1 MIYVV
6 SDIHGE
12 YEAYKKLLKKIN
24 FSQSDEMYILGDCID
39 RGDEPIKLL
48 QDMMMQPNIFPII
61 GNHEYMAIKVLKP
74 LMEEITDENC
84 AKTLNQT
91 LMQALLLWQE
101 DGGGITLEQFQKLS
115 VDDRY
120 YILEYLED
128 FSLYETVS
136 VNGESYVLV
145 HAGLDN
151 FREDRPLDD
160 YELHELIFNV
170 SDYDKVYFKDKYLVT
185 GHLPTIY
192 QENNSGQVIIKNN
205 HIAIDCGKVFG
216 GKLAAF
222 CLDTHEVFYV

>member
-1 MIYVV
+1 MVYVV

-12 YEAYKKLLKKIN
+12 YEAYKKLLEKIN
-24 FSQSDEMYILGDCID
+24 FSSDDDMYILGDCID

-48 QDMMMQPNIFPII
+48 QDMMLQPNVFPVI
-61 GNHEYMAIKVLKP
+61 GNHEYMAIKVLKS
-74 LMEEITDENC
+74 LMEEVTEESV
-84 AKTLNQT
+84 AQTLSPT
-91 LMQALLLWQE
+91 LMQSLLLWQE
-101 DGGGITLEQFQKLS
+101 NGGGVTLEQFQKLS
-115 VDDRY
+115 IDDRH

-128 FSLYETVS
+128 FSLYETVE

-160 YELHELIFNV
+160 YSLHELIFNAP
-170 SDYDKVYFKDKYLVT
+170 DYDRVYFKDKYLVT
-185 GHLPTIY
+185 GHMPAIS

-205 HIAIDCGKVFG
+205 HISIDCGKVFG

-222 CLDTHEVFYV
+222 CLDTHEAFYV